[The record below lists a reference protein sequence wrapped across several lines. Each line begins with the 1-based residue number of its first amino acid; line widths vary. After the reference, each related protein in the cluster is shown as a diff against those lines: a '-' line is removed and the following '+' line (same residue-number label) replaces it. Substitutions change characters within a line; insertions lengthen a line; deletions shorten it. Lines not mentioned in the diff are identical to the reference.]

1 MNDVLSFLVEN
12 ADSLLTV
19 AALLVSAVAVFLP
32 DHPAVKAVR
41 GLLDLV
47 RAFVSRKPA
56 ELKPPV
62 ALEGEETQELPKD
75 KPRAAPERLDRPRK

>member
-32 DHPAVKAVR
+32 NHPAVKAVR

-47 RAFVSRKPA
+47 RAFVKRKPA
-56 ELKPPV
+56 EMAKPV
-62 ALEGEETQELPKD
+62 ELEGEETQKLEPD
-75 KPRAAPERLDRPRK
+75 AKPARERLDRPRK